1 MFCLNNKT
9 RKPIYLNSQQ
19 HISFKIRGQKR
30 FSDILSEV
38 LLGAKIIL
46 SIKSHRE
53 RCDGEGWWNT
63 RNRRDVLSGKDQK
76 SQEASQPLTTSKVG
90 KNEYPRRV

>member
-30 FSDILSEV
+30 FSDLLSEV

-46 SIKSHRE
+46 IIKSHRE
-53 RCDGEGWWNT
+53 RCDG
-63 RNRRDVLSGKDQK
+63 
-76 SQEASQPLTTSKVG
+76 VG
-90 KNEYPRRV
+90 LVEHQDHERCS